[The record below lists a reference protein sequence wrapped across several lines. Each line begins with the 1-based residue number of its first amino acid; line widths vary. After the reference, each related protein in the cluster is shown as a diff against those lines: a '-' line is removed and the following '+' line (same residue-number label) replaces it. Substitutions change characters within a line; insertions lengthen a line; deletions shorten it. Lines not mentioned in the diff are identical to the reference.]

1 MANKFVYVAVIHQ
14 TRVTFPCGIVSDL
27 SEDNRMKLIDYILY
41 NTGIEF
47 RGLMR
52 VDLNTITNPV
62 IYADGSDEIYLSLHK
77 TLYFK

>member
-41 NTGIEF
+41 NTGIKF
-47 RGLMR
+47 SGLLSLD
-52 VDLNTITNPV
+52 VNSIICSTLK
-62 IYADGSDEIYLSLHK
+62 ADNDEGSYLSIEREIY
-77 TLYFK
+77 FG

>member
-14 TRVTFPCGIVSDL
+14 TRVTFPCGIVSDM
-27 SEDNRMKLIDYILY
+27 SDESRAKLMSYILY

-47 RGLMR
+47 NSLLT
-52 VDLNTITNPV
+52 VDLDSTITPIV
-62 IYADGSDEIYLSLHK
+62 YADGSDEIYLSLHK